1 MDELKRPS
9 IFEANMVYFILGFAL
24 LFIGYI
30 VQSRE
35 IYSGLLITEYII
47 ILLPNLLY
55 LKFRGYSLKE
65 VLRLNPISLKQIVY
79 VILIMIFAYP
89 VAIFLNAVVL
99 SIINSFSDTLPTT
112 VPLPTNIL
120 EYFIG
125 MFVIAL
131 APGICEEVMFRGTMK
146 SAYDRLGH
154 TKSIIITAILFG
166 IFHFNIMNLV
176 GPIFLGIILGV
187 LIHKTNSIYAS
198 ILGHILNNGIALT
211 IGFLITNNSDFID
224 EMANDSPMFPEKTQ
238 MLITLVTLGV
248 LATISMSV
256 VYILLKK
263 IPSTNKYLDIN
274 EYTEIL
280 FKEDKMEPVKYAPLI
295 VIFVAFIIL
304 NFNILF

>member
-1 MDELKRPS
+1 MDELKKPS

-35 IYSGLLITEYII
+35 VYSGLLITEYII

-89 VAIFLNAVVL
+89 VEIFLNAVVL
-99 SIINSFSDTLPTT
+99 SIINSFSDTLPTS
-112 VPLPTNIL
+112 VPIPTNMR

-176 GPIFLGIILGV
+176 GPTFLGIILGV
-187 LIHKTNSIYAS
+187 LIHKTNSILAS
-198 ILGHILNNGIALT
+198 ILGHTLNNGIALT
-211 IGFLITNNSDFID
+211 IGFLITKNSNLIDDMANNS
-224 EMANDSPMFPEKTQ
+224 PMIPEKTQ
-238 MLITLVTLGV
+238 MVITLVTLGV
-248 LATISMSV
+248 FAAVSMSI

-263 IPSTNKYLDIN
+263 IPSTNNNLDVN
-274 EYTEIL
+274 EYTEII
-280 FKEDKMEPVKYAPLI
+280 FKEDKMKSVKYAPVMI
-295 VIFVAFIIL
+295 IFIAFVIL